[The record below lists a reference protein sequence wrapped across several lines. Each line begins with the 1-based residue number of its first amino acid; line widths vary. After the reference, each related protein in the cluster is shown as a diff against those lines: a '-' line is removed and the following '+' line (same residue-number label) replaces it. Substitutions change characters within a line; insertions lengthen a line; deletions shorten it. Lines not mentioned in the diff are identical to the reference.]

1 MLKLSLVLAMILIVV
16 HIIDIK
22 ITDYRYAKTVAYLTL
37 WKNRQEDLKELE
49 PLEEEAS
56 E

>member
-1 MLKLSLVLAMILIVV
+1 MLKLFLVLAVILIVV

-37 WKNRQEDLKELE
+37 YKKE
-49 PLEEEAS
+49 PS
-56 E
+56 D